1 MRTNMNEQSPSDTKQ
16 TRNGVASDDKSK
28 DLNVEQQIADND
40 VDSNEARNK
49 SGVASD
55 DKSKGFNA

>member
-1 MRTNMNEQSPSDTKQ
+1 MNEQSPSGTKQ

>member
-1 MRTNMNEQSPSDTKQ
+1 MRTNMNEQSPSGKQ
-16 TRNGVASDDKSK
+16 TRSGVASDDKSK
-28 DLNVEQQIADND
+28 ELNVGQQIADSD
-40 VDSNEARNK
+40 VDSKEARNK